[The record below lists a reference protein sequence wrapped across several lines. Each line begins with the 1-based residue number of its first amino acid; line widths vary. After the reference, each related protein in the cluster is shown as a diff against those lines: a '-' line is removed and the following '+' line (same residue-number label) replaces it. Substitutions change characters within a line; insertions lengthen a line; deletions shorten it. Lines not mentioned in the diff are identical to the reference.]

1 MPEEG
6 ATQKPHF
13 KACPLLKT
21 FTHAASSSAAVLLA
35 EASCGQVNSAGL
47 RLKQAAGCFLCNKPV
62 PINCDTPISD
72 NTQISDLSI
81 CSTPKHGKYAV

>member
-21 FTHAASSSAAVLLA
+21 FTHAASSSAALFSV
-35 EASCGQVNSAGL
+35 EASKGHVSSAGL
-47 RLKQAAGCFLCNKPV
+47 RLKQFTSCFMCK
-62 PINCDTPISD
+62 T
-72 NTQISDLSI
+72 
-81 CSTPKHGKYAV
+81 